1 MGGVIGEERET
12 NLQPPR
18 GVSEVPSERSTRDAG
33 DVRFLNLLHESVL
46 TISADPTRHL
56 GSALS
61 PSCLASITDR
71 YSPVDPTMGV
81 AQQQKTLM
89 NSDSPMEYR
98 NAAERLIG
106 RRGLLQ
112 TGGVALL
119 SAGLLNRLSARDATR
134 KGRIKSCLML
144 FQVGGV
150 SQIDTFDMKPETDE
164 TIRGEFRPI
173 DTNVPGMSVCEHLPR
188 MSQHMDQVCVV
199 RSVYHRMLCHNPAI
213 YAALS
218 GREVGESLA
227 ISSKTVASREDY
239 PHVGAVVGRL
249 TTQPLMLPSSVSLP
263 FVLRNASAT
272 SPGQNAG
279 FMGAA
284 YDPYLVLRDPNAS
297 EFKMDELEL
306 PTNINP
312 ARAAGRTRLLQRFD
326 EGIRRVEETA
336 SVQAYREH
344 YRRAGDLLDS
354 NATRSAFDLSQ
365 EPEQLRDRYGRNMV
379 GQSTLLGR
387 RLIEAGVPFVTVYS
401 PVSEINSPSWDTHL
415 NNFPRLKQELLPPV
429 DLALPTLL
437 DDMRDRGLLD
447 DTLVIWAGEFGRTP
461 LIGARRSNNTNN
473 ATGRDHWPGCYTILM
488 AGGGLSGGQYYG
500 ASDRLGWYPREKP
513 LHIADLM
520 ATIYDAFGI
529 DPSQSISD
537 SRGRPHLLSE
547 GRVVPGLFA

>member
-1 MGGVIGEERET
+1 
-12 NLQPPR
+12 
-18 GVSEVPSERSTRDAG
+18 
-33 DVRFLNLLHESVL
+33 
-46 TISADPTRHL
+46 
-56 GSALS
+56 
-61 PSCLASITDR
+61 
-71 YSPVDPTMGV
+71 
-81 AQQQKTLM
+81 
-89 NSDSPMEYR
+89 
-98 NAAERLIG
+98 
-106 RRGLLQ
+106 
-112 TGGVALL
+112 
-119 SAGLLNRLSARDATR
+119 
-134 KGRIKSCLML
+134 
-144 FQVGGV
+144 
-150 SQIDTFDMKPETDE
+150 
-164 TIRGEFRPI
+164 
-173 DTNVPGMSVCEHLPR
+173 
-188 MSQHMDQVCVV
+188 
-199 RSVYHRMLCHNPAI
+199 
-213 YAALS
+213 
-218 GREVGESLA
+218 LA

-284 YDPYLVLRDPNAS
+284 YDPYLVLRDPNAR

-312 ARAAGRTRLLQRFD
+312 ARAAGRTRLLQHFD